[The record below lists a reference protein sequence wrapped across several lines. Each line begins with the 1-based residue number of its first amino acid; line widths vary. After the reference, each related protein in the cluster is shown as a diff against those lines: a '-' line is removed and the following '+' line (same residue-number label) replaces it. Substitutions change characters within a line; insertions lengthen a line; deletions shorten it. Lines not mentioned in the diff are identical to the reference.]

1 MKIKKIDFFNLN
13 FLIKKI
19 NLKSLPAVFLYIF
32 FLGQLKASGISD
44 KYEYFVK
51 KTKADSVYDMS
62 NFTLAAKLYND
73 LLSYSMHFNHK
84 DSVDIFLN
92 IGISNYQNGNF
103 DKSPSNL
110 NLVLNLLKD
119 QDSERELYIYTM
131 FYLGMS
137 YIKLADFKNSLETF
151 KRVESLLY
159 STKNTNPNNF
169 INLYLNLA
177 IIHQSLG
184 DFNKST
190 QFYEKTKRYIDYNEL
205 EKYYNYSELCLNLGV
220 LYSLQNDLKKAIP
233 LFKKGI
239 ETGEKKDKRM
249 MANAYNAYALAL
261 KKSGNYSEAE
271 KYYKKAIENRLKYGF
286 MMSELSKDY
295 HNYGELLL
303 AQKKYAKAHEYLNKA
318 YFQYL
323 KYYGIYSTHTAM
335 CLNSLTDYYYQTNNY
350 SKALEFSQKA
360 IISSTNGFNNNNIFA
375 NPQSNQSLS
384 HLELLKALKS
394 KADIMLKS
402 YKQNPQKNFRYLT
415 SSFETYSAAIDVIE
429 EIRRTYTGDESKMY
443 LSEQEKPTYVSAI
456 EVAEILYKV
465 TNNPGY
471 IKKAFI
477 FAEKS
482 KASTLLAN
490 IRNNDALEFG
500 KIPSYIRNI
509 EKELK
514 TNIVFEEKLLQRL
527 INDKSA
533 TKKEIFDSQ
542 NKLFDLKQKLDYF
555 YSYLD
560 KNYKDYYEIKYNRK
574 YATINEIQ
582 NNIKSKE
589 AVVEFVLTDNK
600 VISFLITKDYYNI
613 YTTNIDK
620 NFFNNINTLVS
631 FNSTNKYGGNNIDD
645 FKNYIAASNDVY
657 TKLFKKFESKI
668 SFNHLIIVPDNQLNL
683 LSFETLIKNSV
694 NTDKIDFAEL
704 PYLIKYNPISYS
716 YSATLLFNN
725 FVNDIK
731 FSNNKVLAFAPEYIN
746 NGNINTNDNSRNKSL
761 NPLKFTEKEVESIS
775 KFFNT
780 SILTGRNANYTNFLK
795 LSKDFDIVHLAMH
808 AEVDDKQPLNSKL
821 LFSNFDNSSIG
832 EKQVTVADIYNMDI
846 NSKLLVLSACN
857 TGKGKIRNGEG
868 TLSLAR
874 AFMYAGC
881 KSIVMTLWSVEDESS
896 SVLMESFYKNLNK
909 GYTKAKALQL
919 AKVEYLKN
927 NPPSKTHPYFWAG
940 FIPVGDQEP
949 VAKSSKTDINWAF
962 IFIVA
967 GVGFGLTPIFTNRKI
982 KRSIRRK
989 LRSRMLIK

>member
-1 MKIKKIDFFNLN
+1 MKRNFFYKILFCCLFFICTGWNLN
-13 FLIKKI
+13 ASEITKNKA
-19 NLKSLPAVFLYIF
+19 NYIRV
-32 FLGQLKASGISD
+32 KAL
-44 KYEYFVK
+44 
-51 KTKADSVYDMS
+51 ADSLFDNNEYKIALEKYI
-62 NFTLAAKLYND
+62 N
-73 LLSYSMHFNHK
+73 LLSYSNQFNFE
-84 DSVDIFLN
+84 DSVNIFLN
-92 IGISNYQNGNF
+92 LGITHFYIGEYQKSVNFFNISLHLLK
-103 DKSPSNL
+103 DKSDKSDLYIFNLYYIANCYIKLAFYDKAFSVYDNIEKHLLMSNRNDYVSL
-110 NLVLNLLKD
+110 MNLYNNKALLYQYKGNYEKSIDYFEKSLLLYNTNNDKNLIFYSSLVLNLGYTYLLKG
-119 QDSERELYIYTM
+119 E
-131 FYLGMS
+131 
-137 YIKLADFKNSLETF
+137 
-151 KRVESLLY
+151 
-159 STKNTNPNNF
+159 NF
-169 INLYLNLA
+169 
-177 IIHQSLG
+177 
-184 DFNKST
+184 
-190 QFYEKTKRYIDYNEL
+190 EKTI
-205 EKYYNYSELCLNLGV
+205 S
-220 LYSLQNDLKKAIP
+220 

-239 ETGEKKDKRM
+239 AIQEKYNNKVL
-249 MANAYNAYALAL
+249 ANAYNAYALAL

-271 KYYKKAIENRLKYGF
+271 KYYKKAIENRLKYGY

-318 YFQYL
+318 YSQYL
-323 KYYGIYSTHTAM
+323 KYYGTYSTHTAM
-335 CLNSLTDYYYQTNNY
+335 CLNSMTDYYYQTDNY
-350 SKALEFSQKA
+350 AKALEFSQKA

-375 NPQSNQSLS
+375 NPQISQSLS
-384 HLELLKALKS
+384 HLELLKALKT
-394 KADIMLKS
+394 KADIMYNL
-402 YKQNPQKNFRYLT
+402 YKQNPQKNFKYL
-415 SSFETYSAAIDVIE
+415 SSGYETYSAAIEVIE
-429 EIRRTYTGDESKMY
+429 EIRRTYTSDESKMY

-456 EVAEILYKV
+456 EVAEMLYKV
-465 TNNPGY
+465 TNNPAY
-471 IKKAFI
+471 IEKAFV

-533 TKKEIFDSQ
+533 TKKEIYDSQ

-574 YATINEIQ
+574 YASIKEIQ
-582 NNIKSKE
+582 NNIKNKE
-589 AVVEFVLTDNK
+589 AVVEFVLTDSK
-600 VISFLITKDYYNI
+600 LISFLITKDYYNI
-613 YTTNIDK
+613 YTTDIDK
-620 NFFNNINTLVS
+620 SFFDNINTLVS
-631 FNSTNKYGGNNIDD
+631 FNSTNKYGVNNLDD
-645 FKNYIAASNDVY
+645 FRNYIAASNDVY
-657 TKLFKKFESKI
+657 SKLFKKFESKI